1 MDRRTAAGEKQNRRR
16 PGFADVV
23 LVAALRVCCLSGAS
37 RRPRGEI
44 MESLSRIAD
53 FMKAR
58 GLLLVTAE
66 SCTAGLIAA
75 RLADVPGAGDLLD
88 CAFVV
93 YSVEAKVHGLDVSR
107 STIERHGLTSE
118 EVAREMACGAL
129 ARSRANL
136 AIANTGAADDGAD
149 GTPPGTQCY
158 AWAYRRPGLA
168 QPVLFTETRRFGGDR
183 NAVREAGAEYALQRI
198 RHYYASLA
206 RTTRP
211 RAIRVRCR

>member
-1 MDRRTAAGEKQNRRR
+1 
-16 PGFADVV
+16 
-23 LVAALRVCCLSGAS
+23 
-37 RRPRGEI
+37 
-44 MESLSRIAD
+44 MESLPHIAT

-75 RLADVPGAGDLLD
+75 RLADVPGAGELLD

-93 YSVEAKVHGLDVSR
+93 YSIEAKVQGLGVDR
-107 STIERHGLTSE
+107 ATIERHGLTSE

-136 AIANTGAADDGAD
+136 AIANTGAADGGAD

-158 AWAYRRPGLA
+158 AWAYLHPGSA
-168 QPVLFTETRRFGGDR
+168 KPVIFTETHRFFGDR
-183 NAVREAGAEYALQRI
+183 NAVREAGAKYALQRI
-198 RHYYASLA
+198 KHYFERLDEG
-206 RTTRP
+206 
-211 RAIRVRCR
+211 RA